1 MEIYYGREKVLMQAG
16 MHRYNHFGD
25 WKYSC
30 NDAEL
35 SQSSRYCFFVLSR
48 DVHSAGKR
56 IVERFQ
62 KCKYQ
67 IKLSLI
73 SFCRN
78 YISD

>member
-35 SQSSRYCFFVLSR
+35 SYQDIVFLVLSR
-48 DVHSAGKR
+48 DVHSAEKN
-56 IVERFQ
+56 
-62 KCKYQ
+62 C
-67 IKLSLI
+67 
-73 SFCRN
+73 
-78 YISD
+78 

>member
-35 SQSSRYCFFVLSR
+35 SYLDIVLGAVQGCPFSRKKLLKKGSR
-48 DVHSAGKR
+48 
-56 IVERFQ
+56 
-62 KCKYQ
+62 YQ